1 MAAVMAATGAKA
13 SEPPSVVVIVDAS
26 RSMWGTIE
34 GSRQTK
40 LALVREALRPGL
52 GKIGQQTRVGLA
64 AFGHRRPGDCADVEV
79 IRAPE
84 QLDIDR
90 IMTPL
95 DQLSPRGVGPLTL
108 ALREAA
114 KSLPRDSGRRSL
126 LLIHDDADNCQPDVC
141 AAAAELRTAGITV
154 HVIGI
159 AAKAADMAK
168 MVCLPQATGGR
179 HFNAQNAEQAAI
191 FIDEALRMA
200 GGTAGPDLMASTGS
214 TGTVV
219 PPAPIPA
226 SGPTALH
233 LRAQLAA
240 NTEPVSL
247 PLRWIVSAEAQ
258 PDVTLFDA
266 VATNPAVPVV
276 PGRYIVEVHDAL
288 VSARQT
294 VAVRDNRPAGVP
306 VILGAGAVRVRAT
319 VQKTGALLNDAIISI
334 SQAGGAGT
342 PLAILKTGETLTLLP
357 PGRFVVRAELGL
369 VQAEET
375 VAVTAGKAAPVD
387 LRLNIARLQ
396 LTTSGRDGILLEAP
410 IFSIARDDPDVPGA
424 GGKRGKREVARSA
437 ARQAEFVLPPDTYYV
452 IARQGSIEA
461 SAQVAI
467 GPGEVKKHAL
477 TVQAGRLALSTK
489 PLGPRADPVSYTVER
504 IDDPGQE
511 SVSTS
516 RAEPLLLLPSGRYR
530 VEGRYGSTNVRSVRE
545 VEIKSG
551 QTLQLVFEH
560 QATTLRLRFADGSP
574 SDTFWDVRDET
585 GRSVW
590 MSTQAEGLVLLQA
603 GRYLVQA
610 EAKGKLYRARG
621 VELRPGEPKVIE
633 IVAD

>member
-1 MAAVMAATGAKA
+1 MAATGAKA
-13 SEPPSVVVIVDAS
+13 SEAPSVVVVVDAS

-52 GKIGQQTRVGLA
+52 AKIGPQTRVGLA
-64 AFGHRRPGDCADVEV
+64 AFGHRRPSDCADVEV

-84 QLDIDR
+84 PLDVDR

-114 KSLPRDSGRRSL
+114 KSLPRDAGRRSL
-126 LLIHDDADNCQPDVC
+126 LLIHDDADNCQPDLC
-141 AAAAELRTAGITV
+141 AAAAELRTASITV
-154 HVIGI
+154 HVIGM

-168 MVCLPQATGGR
+168 MACLPQTTGGR

-191 FIDEALRMA
+191 FIDEALRLA
-200 GGTAGPDLMASTGS
+200 GGEAGPDQVASTRP

-233 LRAQLAA
+233 LRALLAA
-240 NTEPVSL
+240 NSEPLSV

-258 PDVTLFDA
+258 PDFALFDA

-276 PGRYIVEVHDAL
+276 PGRYVVEVRDTL

-294 VAVRDNRPAGVP
+294 VAVRDNRPAGVS

-334 SQAGGAGT
+334 SHAGGSGA
-342 PLAILKTGETLTLLP
+342 PVAVLKTGETLALLP

-369 VQAEET
+369 VSAEET
-375 VAVTAGKAAPVD
+375 VAVTSGRPAPVD

-396 LTTSGRDGILLEAP
+396 LTTSGRDGIFLDAP
-410 IFSIARDDPDVPGA
+410 VFSIVRDDPDVPGA

-477 TVQAGRLALSTK
+477 TVQAGRLGLSTK
-489 PLGPRADPVSYTVER
+489 PLGPRAEPVSYTIER

-511 SVSTS
+511 SVTTS
-516 RAEPLLLLPSGRYR
+516 RAEPVVLLPSGRYR

-545 VEIKSG
+545 VEIKTG

-560 QATTLRLRFADGSP
+560 PAATLRLRFAGGGP

-590 MSTQAEGLVLLQA
+590 MSTQAEGLAMLQA

-610 EAKGKLYRARG
+610 ETRDKVYRVRA
-621 VELRPGEPKVIE
+621 VELRPGEAKVIE